1 MSEQD
6 LIDLGF
12 ERCDED
18 DLGDKF
24 YYYCYDINGEAGCGS
39 LISDTDDELR
49 DKGETDWKVYA
60 WDIHENLVF
69 EDKEDVKIYIDV
81 LERNILQKEL

>member
-1 MSEQD
+1 MTEQD

-12 ERCDED
+12 DKFEQNDDED
-18 DLGDKF
+18 NF
-24 YYYCYDINGEAGCGS
+24 YYYCYDLNGEGGCGS
-39 LISDTDDELR
+39 LISDSDDTVV
-49 DKGETDWKVYA
+49 DGNWKVYA
-60 WDIHENLVF
+60 WDINENLIF

>member
-12 ERCDED
+12 EKVEELDDDLTFHYYHYDLNDEPGAGTLITQANDEVED
-18 DLGDKF
+18 D
-24 YYYCYDINGEAGCGS
+24 N
-39 LISDTDDELR
+39 
-49 DKGETDWKVYA
+49 WKVFA
-60 WDIHENLVF
+60 WDINENLVF
-69 EDKEDVKIYIDV
+69 EDKEDVNIYIDV